1 MTRALFG
8 EELAARLAQQF
19 PGSILGTG
27 KDSILVNSQSL
38 LDLAYY
44 LKTEPGLEFD
54 FLSNITAVDYCD
66 YFEVIY
72 QLTSLEHNHS
82 LILKAQCHDRD
93 NPVLPSLTGLWRG
106 AELQEQEIFD
116 LMGVKFEGHPNLKR
130 IVLWEGFQGH
140 PLRRDF
146 LSW

>member
-1 MTRALFG
+1 MTKALSG
-8 EELAARLAQQF
+8 EELASRLAQQF
-19 PGSILGTG
+19 PGSIVGTDQ
-27 KDSILVNSQSL
+27 DSILADSQSL
-38 LDLAYY
+38 LNLASY

-54 FLSNITAVDYCD
+54 FLSSITAVDYCD
-66 YFEVIY
+66 YFEVVY
-72 QLTSLEHNHS
+72 HLTSLKHNHS
-82 LILKAQCHDRD
+82 TVLKARCHDRD
-93 NPVLPSLTGLWRG
+93 NPVLPSLTSLWRG

>member
-1 MTRALFG
+1 MTRAISG
-8 EELAARLAQQF
+8 EELAAGLEQRI
-19 PGSILGTG
+19 PGSIIGTS
-27 KDSILVNSQSL
+27 KESILVNNQSL
-38 LDLAYY
+38 LSLAAH

-54 FLSNITAVDYCD
+54 FLSSITAVDYYD

-82 LILKAQCHDRD
+82 IVLKVRCHDRE
-93 NPVLPSLTGLWRG
+93 NPAIPSLVGLWRG

-116 LMGVKFEGHPNLKR
+116 LMGIRFEGHPNMKR

-140 PLRRDF
+140 PQRRDF